1 MKLEEK
7 DWTIPLIYLFAGI
20 IWIGLS
26 DELLFFLGD
35 EFQLSTNSINTLS
48 QWKGFFYVVL
58 TTFLLYYLIKR
69 KTNSI
74 ESVKNDFRRL
84 FRDNPNPMYIFDI
97 KSQSI
102 LLANKAASSQYGYS
116 IKEMSYLHLND
127 LRPASEKTKLQ
138 LHLKDLNEEFAD
150 SGEWLHQDKFGH
162 YFYVNIYS
170 HKSYYKD
177 RECRIVNA
185 INVNK
190 KVLAELE
197 RENFEKALDKA
208 ALVSITGINGDIQEV
223 NSEFCRVSGYNKNEL
238 IGQPIEILES
248 GYHSPGLWND
258 MWQKIKTGK
267 IWRADI
273 QNKKKSGDFYWV
285 DIVISP
291 IKNHKGEVYK
301 FMSISYDI
309 TEKKNLQLNQQK
321 LLDDFTDYAFQT
333 SHELRGPLTSMM
345 GLTTL
350 FEKHEDPSYLIEKL
364 KATAEQM
371 DVVIRKMNDSLS
383 RTALNLI
390 QEKRDNQSSG

>member
-26 DELLFFLGD
+26 DELLFFFVEKFNIQARLV
-35 EFQLSTNSINTLS
+35 TTLS
-48 QWKGFFYVVL
+48 QWKGYFYVGL

-69 KTNSI
+69 KTKSI
-74 ESVKNDFRRL
+74 EFVKNDFRRL
-84 FRDNPNPMYIFDI
+84 FQDNPNPMYIFETSTQD
-97 KSQSI
+97 I
-102 LLANKAASSQYGYS
+102 LLANKAASNQYGYT
-116 IKEMSYLHLND
+116 IDELNKMNLND
-127 LRPASEKTKLQ
+127 LRPISEKTKLQ
-138 LHLKDLNEEFAD
+138 IHLNNLNDEFAD
-150 SGEWLHQDKFGH
+150 SGEWLHHDKFGN

-170 HKSYYKD
+170 HKTLYKG

-208 ALVSITGINGDIQEV
+208 ALVSITSVTGNIEEV

-248 GYHSPGLWND
+248 GHHEPKFWNE
-258 MWQKIKTGK
+258 MWENIKAGK

-273 QNKKKSGDFYWV
+273 KNRNRTGQFYWV

-291 IKNHKGEVYK
+291 IKNHKGEIYK
-301 FMSISYDI
+301 FMAISYDI
-309 TEKKNLQLNQQK
+309 TEKKSLEINQQN
-321 LLDDFTDYAFQT
+321 LLDDFTEYAFQT

-350 FEKHEDPSYLIEKL
+350 FEKYEDPAYLVSKL

-383 RTALNLI
+383 RTALDLI
-390 QEKRDNQSSG
+390 MKKRNN

>member
-26 DELLFFLGD
+26 DALLFFLGD
-35 EFQLSTNSINTLS
+35 KFDLSSNSINTLS
-48 QWKGFFYVVL
+48 QWKGFFYVSL

-69 KTNSI
+69 KTRS
-74 ESVKNDFRRL
+74 SDFVKNDFRRL
-84 FRDNPNPMYIFDI
+84 FHDNPNPMYIFEI
-97 KSQSI
+97 NSLNI
-102 LLANKAASSQYGYS
+102 LLANKAAESQYGYS
-116 IKEMSYLHLND
+116 INELSRLNLND
-127 LRPASEKTKLQ
+127 LRPDSEDVKLQ
-138 LHLKDLNEEFAD
+138 IHLKNLNEEFAD
-150 SGEWLHQDKFGH
+150 SGEWLHKDKFGN

-170 HKSYYKD
+170 HKTLYKGL
-177 RECRIVNA
+177 ECRIVNA

-190 KVLAELE
+190 KILAELE

-208 ALVSITGINGDIQEV
+208 ALVSITNITGNIEEV
-223 NSEFCRVSGYNKNEL
+223 NNEFCRISGYTRNEL

-248 GYHSPGLWND
+248 GYHSLKLWND
-258 MWQKIKTGK
+258 MWQKIKSGE

-273 QNKKKSGDFYWV
+273 KNKNKYGGFYWTDMV
-285 DIVISP
+285 VSP

-309 TEKKNLQLNQQK
+309 TEKKNLEINQQQ

-345 GLTTL
+345 GLTSL
-350 FEKHEDPSYLIEKL
+350 FDKYEDPAYLVEKL

-390 QEKRDNQSSG
+390 IEKRNN